1 MPRIQTIISS
11 AFLSL
16 ALLAVS
22 PANLSAQV
30 FGDSSSS
37 KAAAAILSAGSRAAA
52 ISRLRSVRSVG
63 VVNLSFRNVPR
74 FRTNAPDVSEFKVS
88 AGKNISGIKRL
99 AALPQMPPP
108 RPGKPRHS
116 MPWMTTT
123 IDLLRPA
130 RPTGPMAVSDALC
143 PRETLS
149 RLSAWFSSSELAFWS
164 GAMGILAGV
173 LYGRSS
179 PSA

>member
-30 FGDSSSS
+30 FGDSSS
-37 KAAAAILSAGSRAAA
+37 KAEAAILSAGSRAAA

-88 AGKNISGIKRL
+88 AGKNISGIRRLRAAL
-99 AALPQMPPP
+99 AAN
-108 RPGKPRHS
+108 
-116 MPWMTTT
+116 
-123 IDLLRPA
+123 PA
-130 RPTGPMAVSDALC
+130 TRRALA
-143 PRETLS
+143 S
-149 RLSAWFSSSELAFWS
+149 R
-164 GAMGILAGV
+164 GIAIRRVVGV
-173 LYGRSS
+173 DVYSNGSIRLYVL
-179 PSA
+179 